1 MNSEE
6 IRNFYKVI
14 NMDIKTFKANLK
26 SHTPFV
32 TKFADIPFDSDSNLM
47 PGVAEP
53 SYDKFFTRMVDQ
65 PVLLNQST
73 VIPMTSLM
81 HDLDML
87 DVDVELET
95 QRDATTHQSTGL
107 TSVET
112 SPDRDRKQL
121 LAVPLQAKTLISDN
135 FLKENIEKDGFMST
149 YTNMLADNMGP
160 AFEKFGLYAVKGST
174 TVEGEGSGYKMADGI
189 IQQLKNIQG
198 DSSSNAGY
206 ANLIY
211 SNNVTQGMIDAAQS
225 YIDQDGDIV
234 GANFVLP
241 PAMYGRFVSEIA
253 LDKETQFGDA
263 VFVDGNITKVLGI
276 PVVQDNILRKVRNGF
291 NKDKFTKAGALSNS
305 GSQVDNLQYG
315 FLGKASN
322 IVFGMLRDFEIKNQW
337 DIDALGTKVAMLCSG
352 DVKVLHDQD
361 TIALPFTLNKSA

>member
-1 MNSEE
+1 M
-6 IRNFYKVI
+6 
-14 NMDIKTFKANLK
+14 MDIKTFKNNLK
-26 SHTPFV
+26 DHTPFI
-32 TKFADIPFDSDSNLM
+32 TKFADIPFDTTHNNQLM

-53 SYDKFFTRMVDQ
+53 SYDKFFTRMVEQ

-73 VIPMTSLM
+73 IVPMTSIM

-95 QRDATTHQSTGL
+95 QRDATTQQSTGL
-107 TSVET
+107 TNVET
-112 SPDRDRKQL
+112 SPDRERKQL
-121 LAVPLQAKTLISDN
+121 LAVPLQAKTLITDN
-135 FLKENIEKDGFMST
+135 FLNENIEKEGFMST
-149 YTNMLADNMGP
+149 YMNMLADNMGP
-160 AFEKFGLYAVKGST
+160 AFEKFGIYAVKGST

-189 IQQLKNIQG
+189 LQQLKNISA

-206 ANLIY
+206 SKLIY
-211 SNNVTQGMIDAAQS
+211 SNKVTEGLINAAQT

-241 PAMYGRFVSEIA
+241 PEMYGRFVSEIA
-253 LDKETQFGDA
+253 VDRETQFGDA

-291 NKDKFTKAGALSNS
+291 NEEKFTNDELKGN
-305 GSQVDNLQYG
+305 GTKVTNMKYG

-322 IVFGMLRDFEIKNQW
+322 LVFGMLRDFEVKNQW
-337 DIDALGTKVAMLCSG
+337 SIDALGTKVAMLCSG
-352 DVKVLHDQD
+352 DAKVLYDQD

>member
-26 SHTPFV
+26 NHTPFV

-95 QRDATTHQSTGL
+95 QRDPTTHQSTGL

-189 IQQLKNIQG
+189 LQQLKNISA

-206 ANLIY
+206 SKLIY
-211 SNNVTQGMIDAAQS
+211 SNKVTEGLINAAQT

-241 PAMYGRFVSEIA
+241 PEMYGRFVSEIA
-253 LDKETQFGDA
+253 VDRETQFGDA

-291 NKDKFTKAGALSNS
+291 NEEKFTNDELKGN
-305 GSQVDNLQYG
+305 GTKVTNMKYG

-322 IVFGMLRDFEIKNQW
+322 LVFGMLKDFEVKNQW
-337 DIDALGTKVAMLCSG
+337 SIDALGTKVAMLCSG
-352 DVKVLHDQD
+352 DAKVLYDQD